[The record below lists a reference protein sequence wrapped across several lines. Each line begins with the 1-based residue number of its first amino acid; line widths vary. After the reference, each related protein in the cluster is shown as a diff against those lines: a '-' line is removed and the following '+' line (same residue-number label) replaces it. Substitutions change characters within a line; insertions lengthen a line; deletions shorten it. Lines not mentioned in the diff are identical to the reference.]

1 VIPFPIGGNQFSALV
16 TGEHG
21 NFVNL
26 RNLGTVRTLVLLDG
40 RRAPPTTHTGKV
52 DVDVI
57 PEMLVRRVEV
67 VTGGASAVYGSDA
80 S

>member
-1 VIPFPIGGNQFSALV
+1 V
-16 TGEHG
+16 
-21 NFVNL
+21 
-26 RNLGTVRTLVLLDG
+26 
-40 RRAPPTTHTGKV
+40 PPTTHTGKV